1 MYDVKS
7 ESFQELQNKRRSLPS
22 QLTIIPN
29 MAPIVRNL
37 ETKWDLVISSKT
49 LCSIFVKLM

>member
-1 MYDVKS
+1 MFDMKS

-29 MAPIVRNL
+29 IAPIVRHSQIL
-37 ETKWDLVISSKT
+37 SGIW
-49 LCSIFVKLM
+49 